1 MQRRAP
7 GEQWQA
13 MHRGTRH
20 GHQDSKHEQISRTH
34 AKSCVRPVYIIDMR
48 QRERRIRRRA
58 VHGVRS
64 TTVRMA
70 YVEPSLI
77 KISRMG

>member
-7 GEQWQA
+7 EERWQA
-13 MHRGTRH
+13 MHKGTRH

-34 AKSCVRPVYIIDMR
+34 AKSCIRPVYIIDMR

-64 TTVRMA
+64 TKVRRA
-70 YVEPSLI
+70 FVETTLI
-77 KISRMG
+77 IN